1 MSQLTFEKLP
11 MKAIIIDDEN
21 KARSLMQAL
30 IKDHCPEIVS
40 TLEADDLESGVA
52 KIKLEKPDIVF
63 LDIEMPKYSGL
74 QILEFF
80 EGYEIDFEIIFTTA
94 YNEYALQAFKLSA
107 IDYLLKPIDAS
118 ELKSAVHKAQMAIS
132 QQQFNHKLD
141 DLRNA
146 FKQLSINKIA
156 LDIPKGIVFVSH
168 DDILFFE
175 ADGMYTKV
183 YMKHED
189 PQLICKPLRHFV
201 DQLSERPIF
210 YKPHRSYLINLK
222 YIKQFVKND
231 GFYLVMENNKS
242 VPISK
247 DKKDEFLQM
256 VNDVF

>member
-1 MSQLTFEKLP
+1 MSLKIIERMP

-30 IKDHCPEIVS
+30 IKDHCHEITE
-40 TLEADDLESGVA
+40 TLEADDLEGGVA
-52 KIKLEKPDIVF
+52 KIKLEKPDLVF
-63 LDIEMPKYSGL
+63 LDIEMPNYSGL

-80 EGYEIDFEIIFTTA
+80 DGYDINFQIIFTTA
-94 YNEYALQAFKLSA
+94 YNDYALQAFKLSA
-107 IDYLLKPIDAS
+107 IDYLLKPIDPK
-118 ELKSAVHKAQMAIS
+118 ELKSAVNKAQTALS
-132 QQQFNHKLD
+132 QNKINNKLD

-146 FKQLSINKIA
+146 FKQLSINKLA
-156 LDIPKGIVFVSH
+156 LDIPKGIIFVSH
-168 DDILFFE
+168 EDILFFE

-183 YMKHED
+183 YMKNED

-201 DQLSERPIF
+201 DQLAEKPIF
-210 YKPHRSYLINLK
+210 YKPHRSYLVNLK
-222 YIKQFVKND
+222 YIKQFIKND
-231 GFYLVMENNKS
+231 GFYLVMENNKT